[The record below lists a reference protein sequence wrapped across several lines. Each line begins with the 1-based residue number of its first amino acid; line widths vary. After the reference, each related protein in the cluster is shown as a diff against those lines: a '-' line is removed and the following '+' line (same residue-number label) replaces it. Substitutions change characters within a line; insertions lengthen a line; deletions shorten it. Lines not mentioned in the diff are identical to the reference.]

1 MTKAWQVSGV
11 DPSGTLVDNA
21 RRILAV
27 RMAEFYSY
35 APIVLDETA
44 VTELHNL
51 RIATKRLR
59 YTLELFR
66 TAFGEPGEKQIERVR
81 DVQELL
87 GQIHDHDVR
96 IELIQDELK
105 VLASEQTVEL
115 GRTLAS
121 SPTTAHNSI
130 TAAALRPQPD
140 DPRRGLLGLL
150 GRQYTTRHNT
160 YISFVEL
167 WIKLAEEGMR
177 TDLVRLSA
185 RELPD
190 RSTEISV
197 T

>member
-1 MTKAWQVSGV
+1 MTKAWPVQGV
-11 DPSGTLVDNA
+11 DPSGTLGDNA

-27 RMAEFYSY
+27 RIAEFYSY
-35 APIVLDETA
+35 APIVLNESA

-51 RIATKRLR
+51 RIAAKRLR

-66 TAFGEPGEKQIERVR
+66 VAFGDLGEKQIERVR

-105 VLASEQTVEL
+105 ALSAEQTVEL

-121 SPTTAHNSI
+121 SPTAAHDSI
-130 TAAALRPQPD
+130 TAAALRPRPD

-160 YISFVEL
+160 YVSFVAL
-167 WIKLAEEGMR
+167 WQQLAADGMR
-177 TDLVRLSA
+177 TDLVRLSS
-185 RELPD
+185 RSLPE
-190 RSTEISV
+190 RSAE
-197 T
+197 